1 MDILANQLESSGM
14 LQDMVNADLREKINI
29 FKTIKQMEENEIDVN
44 LYMRTGE
51 KKGTGKKTTIEK
63 MKESGFQSINP

>member
-1 MDILANQLESSGM
+1 
-14 LQDMVNADLREKINI
+14 LQDIVNADLREKINI

-51 KKGTGKKTTIEK
+51 KKGTGEKTTIEK
-63 MKESGFQSINP
+63 MEESGYQSINP